1 MTIGLLSAPS
11 NLGLRPPAPTS
22 VPGCAKA
29 PEALREAGLHR
40 RLAGLGAQE
49 RGVVLPGRYA
59 DDAPPVR
66 SATRLPSSSAAELTG
81 LLAALAPR
89 AVGAQVTVFD
99 PDLDPDGSHAR
110 LLTDI
115 LATGLAPLGRD
126 RR

>member
-1 MTIGLLSAPS
+1 MRIALLSAPS

-59 DDAPPVR
+59 DDATPGSLRNQAAIIERGRADRTARRPR
-66 SATRLPSSSAAELTG
+66 SACGRRPGDRLRPG
-81 LLAALAPR
+81 PR
-89 AVGAQVTVFD
+89 
-99 PDLDPDGSHAR
+99 P
-110 LLTDI
+110 
-115 LATGLAPLGRD
+115 GRQP
-126 RR
+126 R